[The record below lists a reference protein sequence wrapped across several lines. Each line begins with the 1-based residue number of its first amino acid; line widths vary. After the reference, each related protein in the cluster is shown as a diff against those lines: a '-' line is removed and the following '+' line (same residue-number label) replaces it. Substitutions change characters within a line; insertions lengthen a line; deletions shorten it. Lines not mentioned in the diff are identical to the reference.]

1 MSNTKIKEIEEI
13 KRLQTLLS
21 YNILDTPYEQDF
33 DDLARLTAIICDVP
47 IAIISMIDDKRQWFK
62 AKVGIPSNETP
73 IEETFCQYTVVQD
86 ELLEIPDAL
95 LDERVKNN
103 PHVTIEN
110 GIRFYAGM
118 PLKAGN
124 GYNIGTVCAVGD
136 KPKELNERQREA
148 LKLLT
153 KQAMHLMESRK
164 MNQNLGT
171 ELNAILERKIAETQK
186 KLELKETE
194 NKYLMKAIRNSSG
207 VVEFTPDGNIIS
219 VNKNYEEI
227 SGYKEKELLNR
238 QYEVLIPSEDLS
250 ENNKLWATLN
260 KGEFRTGR
268 LRRIHKDGS
277 LFYLRATYNPIH
289 DLENKLVKIV
299 MISQDITKEIEAEL
313 SLQNAKELAENLNKQ
328 KDNFIAN
335 VSHEIRTPIHA
346 VLGFTDLLL
355 EKEIED
361 QKINYLKSV
370 KTAGDSLLYIV
381 NDILDLSKMEA
392 GMLQIEKEVFDVRE
406 AVNRVFAILHLK
418 AHQKKI
424 GLIPHIDAEIP
435 KLLIG
440 DKNRLSQILINLLGN
455 AIKFTSEGSVKLRVS
470 AMEDDGNLKL
480 KFEVSDSGIGIP
492 KEKLENIF
500 QRFSQAEESTSREY
514 GGTGLGLNISKQLIE
529 KQSGEITV
537 NSEVGKGTNFIFS
550 IPYKVATLG
559 EVPNLDSTAQIKE
572 NYTRAR
578 ILVCEDNE
586 LNQRLV
592 NAILTEKGHEV
603 DIVPDGS
610 KALELLLEKTYDLI
624 FMDLQMPFKNGYET
638 TEAIR
643 NELKLRLP
651 IIALTAN
658 FMVSEKQKCL
668 NAGMN
673 DYLTKPFEK
682 HEFLAKVEEWAGTN
696 AAGNFS
702 EKKEVKQ
709 KPEVEKPKSVKP
721 EVSFTMLNELSGGN
735 KEFEEELIAIFKE
748 QSQKILEEMET
759 DLQVENYT
767 NIANNAH
774 KLKTS
779 FGIVGADTQ
788 ILSQLEKGKNDPAAI
803 KNTPTYLKDLKSQ
816 IQGIFNILKE
826 LN

>member
-1 MSNTKIKEIEEI
+1 MNNTKIEEIEEI
-13 KRLQTLLS
+13 KRLQTVLS
-21 YNILDTPYEQDF
+21 YNILDTPYEKDF
-33 DDLARLTAIICDVP
+33 DELAQLIALICDVP

-62 AKVGIPSNETP
+62 AKVGIPSDETP

-86 ELLEIPDAL
+86 ELLEISDAL

-118 PLKAGN
+118 PLKTGN
-124 GYNIGTVCAVGD
+124 GYNIGTVCVVGD

-171 ELNAILERKIAETQK
+171 ELNAILEKKIAETQK

-194 NKYLMKAIRNSSG
+194 NRYLMKAIRNSSG

-219 VNKNYEEI
+219 VNNNFEEI
-227 SGYKEKELLNR
+227 SGYKEEELLDR
-238 QYEVLIPSEDLS
+238 QYEILIPSEDLT
-250 ENNKLWATLN
+250 ENSKLWATLN

-268 LRRIHKDGS
+268 LRRIHKNGS
-277 LFYLRATYNPIH
+277 EIYLRATYNPIH
-289 DLENKLVKIV
+289 NLDNKLVKIV
-299 MISQDITKEIEAEL
+299 MISQDITREIEAEL
-313 SLQNAKELAENLNKQ
+313 SLQNAKELAEDLNKQ

-355 EKEIED
+355 EKEND
-361 QKINYLKSV
+361 SQKINYLKSV

-392 GMLQIEKEVFDVRE
+392 GMLQIENEVFDVRE
-406 AVNRVFAILHLK
+406 VVAKVFAILHLK
-418 AHQKKI
+418 AHQKEI
-424 GLIPHIDAEIP
+424 GLIPHIDQKVP
-435 KLLIG
+435 KLFIG
-440 DKNRLSQILINLLGN
+440 DKNRLSQVLINLVGN
-455 AIKFTSEGSVKLRVS
+455 AIKFTSKGSVKLRVN
-470 AMEDDGNLKL
+470 ATGGNGELKL
-480 KFEVSDSGIGIP
+480 KFKVSDTGIGIP
-492 KEKLENIF
+492 DEKLENIF
-500 QRFSQAEESTSREY
+500 KRFSQAEENTSRKY

-529 KQSGEITV
+529 KQAGEIKV
-537 NSEVGKGTNFIFS
+537 NSVVGKGTNFIFS
-550 IPYKVATLG
+550 IPYKVANSG
-559 EVPNLDSTAQIKE
+559 EIPNLDVATKIQK

-592 NAILTEKGHEV
+592 NAILTEKGHQV
-603 DIVPDGS
+603 DIVPDGR
-610 KALELLLEKTYDLI
+610 KALKFLLENTYDLI
-624 FMDLQMPFKNGYET
+624 FMDLQMPVKNGYET

-643 NELKLRLP
+643 NELKLTLP
-651 IIALTAN
+651 IIAITAN
-658 FMVSEKQKCL
+658 FMVSERQKCL

-682 HEFLAKVEEWAGTN
+682 QEFLAKVEEWASSN
-696 AAGNFS
+696 SVDNS
-702 EKKEVKQ
+702 LENKEVQQ
-709 KPEVEKPKSVKP
+709 KSEVVKP

-735 KEFEEELIAIFKE
+735 KEFEKELILIFIV
-748 QSQKILEEMET
+748 QSKKILEEMET
-759 DLQVENYT
+759 DLQIENYS
-767 NIANNAH
+767 NIADNAH
-774 KLKTS
+774 KLKSS
-779 FGIVGADTQ
+779 FGIVGANTD
-788 ILSQLEKGKNDPAAI
+788 ILTKLENVKNKPVE
-803 KNTPTYLKDLKSQ
+803 KENTPAHIEALKRQ
-816 IQGIFNILKE
+816 VQEIFNILQKY
-826 LN
+826 N